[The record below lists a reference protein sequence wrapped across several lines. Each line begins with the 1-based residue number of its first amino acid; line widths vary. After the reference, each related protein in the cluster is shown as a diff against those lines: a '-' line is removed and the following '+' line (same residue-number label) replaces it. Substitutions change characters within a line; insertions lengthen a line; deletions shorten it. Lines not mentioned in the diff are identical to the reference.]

1 MYFKV
6 FQKHFQLKIINI
18 LKVPLFSQTTVQI
31 DSDLEQLIEFF
42 SLVVL
47 MDIFLF
53 VPCVFLEPRHTRHFD
68 KGTVF
73 R

>member
-6 FQKHFQLKIINI
+6 FQKLFQLKIINI
-18 LKVPLFSQTTVQI
+18 LKVLLFSQTTVQI
-31 DSDLEQLIEFF
+31 DSDLEQLSEFF

-53 VPCVFLEPRHTRHFD
+53 VPCLSLEHRHTRHFD
-68 KGTVF
+68 
-73 R
+73 